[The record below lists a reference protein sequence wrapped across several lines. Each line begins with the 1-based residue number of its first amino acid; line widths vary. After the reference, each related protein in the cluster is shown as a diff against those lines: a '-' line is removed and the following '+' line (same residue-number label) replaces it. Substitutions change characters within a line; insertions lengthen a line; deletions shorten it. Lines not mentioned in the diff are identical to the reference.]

1 MSDQPRVAVIGLGR
15 MGSAMAGTLHGAGIP
30 LVLHNRTA
38 AVAHEIA
45 GATGGEVAG
54 SPREAS
60 ERAQIVVTS
69 LADDDAV
76 IGVFRGED
84 GVIAGV
90 TPGTVILETS
100 TVDPQTTRA
109 LAPDVSAAGG
119 TLLDAP
125 VSGSVT
131 LVESGSL
138 TFMVGGPADGVQ
150 QAEPVLSALGANV
163 FHLGEIG
170 AGHTVKLAVNALVHA
185 INTAVSESLVL
196 AERAGVDRAAV
207 YDVFMSG
214 AGGAPFVKYKQAA
227 FVDPD
232 HAPVAFSIDL
242 VAKDLRLI
250 LGLADRVGAPM
261 AQGRANLEV
270 TEAAIAAG
278 LGAADMSA
286 IAINLRS

>member
-1 MSDQPRVAVIGLGR
+1 M
-15 MGSAMAGTLHGAGIP
+15 P
-30 LVLHNRTA
+30 LVFHNRTT
-38 AVAHEIA
+38 AVAHEVA
-45 GATGGEVAG
+45 AATGGEVAG
-54 SPREAS
+54 SPREAA
-60 ERAQIVVTS
+60 EWAEIVVTS
-69 LADDDAV
+69 LADDQAV

-100 TVDPQTTRA
+100 TIDPQTSRA
-109 LAPDVSAAGG
+109 LAPEVSAAGG
-119 TLLDAP
+119 SLLDAP

-138 TFMVGGPADGVQ
+138 TFMVGGPAAEMHR
-150 QAEPVLSALGANV
+150 AEPVLSALGANV
-163 FHLGEIG
+163 FHLGDVG

-196 AERAGVDRAAV
+196 AELAGVDRAAA
-207 YDVFMSG
+207 YEVFMSG
-214 AGGAPFVKYKQAA
+214 AGGSPFVKYKQAA

-250 LGLADRVGAPM
+250 LGLAERVGAPM
-261 AQGRANLEV
+261 SQGLTNLEI

-286 IAINLRS
+286 IAVNLRP